1 MTLRNPSFENGH
13 RATAIGNVP
22 SDWSIVYLDGETPP
36 GFDRPAVAP
45 EAQVP
50 PKRDIPEN
58 EWPLFFLDGDH
69 CLKVF
74 KGQGAIWFAL
84 SQHVT
89 GLEPGLLYRFVAPV
103 HLDVY
108 SWDDGKM
115 WPDIGSYAAEARA
128 GISGPHEGWGAV
140 DWADWQ
146 APEYGTLEY
155 GAYREVVLE
164 FVADDSGE
172 ARLWV
177 MCKAKWSNLSN
188 NFFFDKFE
196 LIQIGDPDPLPSD
209 RGQPRIQY
217 ERTYVLLPQDADAA
231 EWMAVTERH
240 LQDGRTFGSSA
251 DDAGIGDLDIRR
263 VICVRPEAW
272 SKDGNPD
279 DLRDFFREYYPEVE
293 VEVEGQTLP
302 FVLQGQRDARW
313 RGLPFGE
320 GCVTIGQSGCYITCL
335 AMAQRF
341 YDLDE
346 SATPLTV
353 DQTLGVD
360 GYSYDKDAGCKC
372 LAEWEDI
379 RAKLG
384 LDISAHSEADDWL
397 DAGKCA
403 MAEVRLSGHQHFVL
417 AIAKDN
423 DRYLCLDPWYNV
435 ERWVDEVY
443 PTIVSWRLLEPMDDP
458 EPPPPPPP
466 PQRAT
471 RGHFGPH
478 IQSMGGSSLRAALL
492 GYIGRVKPPVVKVF
506 GAGDVFAIKEASPD
520 TAVVFRRWLNA
531 HDQEQLRDSPNK
543 HRAAREY
550 MALFSDVFDD
560 IVPRLMVNYPDQ
572 SPVLYVESINE
583 EYACNSANNVDTAA
597 FDIAFIEEVAALGL
611 PVRTSVFTA
620 AQGTPEITGPDLDIA
635 LSVARV
641 AEQHGAL
648 MGYHNYWGAN
658 IALPPGE
665 LLAAGWS
672 WSPGRWELF
681 DEYFVQHDVHVTWF
695 GGESGACTS
704 DNGWNLDPGGG
715 WRASGCHD
723 GDVWRLKTEIMLYED
738 KAVAWNAEN
747 DDRFLGS
754 VGFTDGSDWDTF
766 LYGGAWYAIGDAMMA
781 RYG

>member
-1 MTLRNPSFENGH
+1 
-13 RATAIGNVP
+13 
-22 SDWSIVYLDGETPP
+22 
-36 GFDRPAVAP
+36 
-45 EAQVP
+45 
-50 PKRDIPEN
+50 
-58 EWPLFFLDGDH
+58 
-69 CLKVF
+69 
-74 KGQGAIWFAL
+74 
-84 SQHVT
+84 
-89 GLEPGLLYRFVAPV
+89 
-103 HLDVY
+103 
-108 SWDDGKM
+108 
-115 WPDIGSYAAEARA
+115 
-128 GISGPHEGWGAV
+128 
-140 DWADWQ
+140 
-146 APEYGTLEY
+146 
-155 GAYREVVLE
+155 
-164 FVADDSGE
+164 
-172 ARLWV
+172 
-177 MCKAKWSNLSN
+177 
-188 NFFFDKFE
+188 
-196 LIQIGDPDPLPSD
+196 
-209 RGQPRIQY
+209 
-217 ERTYVLLPQDADAA
+217 
-231 EWMAVTERH
+231 
-240 LQDGRTFGSSA
+240 
-251 DDAGIGDLDIRR
+251 
-263 VICVRPEAW
+263 
-272 SKDGNPD
+272 
-279 DLRDFFREYYPEVE
+279 
-293 VEVEGQTLP
+293 
-302 FVLQGQRDARW
+302 
-313 RGLPFGE
+313 
-320 GCVTIGQSGCYITCL
+320 
-335 AMAQRF
+335 
-341 YDLDE
+341 
-346 SATPLTV
+346 
-353 DQTLGVD
+353 
-360 GYSYDKDAGCKC
+360 
-372 LAEWEDI
+372 
-379 RAKLG
+379 
-384 LDISAHSEADDWL
+384 
-397 DAGKCA
+397 
-403 MAEVRLSGHQHFVL
+403 
-417 AIAKDN
+417 
-423 DRYLCLDPWYNV
+423 
-435 ERWVDEVY
+435 
-443 PTIVSWRLLEPMDDP
+443 
-458 EPPPPPPP
+458 
-466 PQRAT
+466 
-471 RGHFGPH
+471 
-478 IQSMGGSSLRAALL
+478 MGGSSLRAALL

-611 PVRTSVFTA
+611 PVAASVFTA
-620 AQGTPEITGPDLDIA
+620 AQGNPEITGPDLDIA